1 MFFAAAV
8 AAERRRMAI
17 KGITR
22 RWMINVLMVII
33 IVLCAIAVVS
43 SVAMGQ
49 YYYGSVSRELHSPA
63 GNASMYFAK
72 YLDGTDYGFQ
82 SGARDFIENFPYK
95 DRMEVW
101 AISKEGVPYISTQGF
116 LPEGAEV
123 SMPDFQK
130 ALSSPD
136 GQGEWIGKSK
146 SGERIMAVT
155 TVLYSTGGVCS
166 GAVRYIA
173 SLTDID
179 KQIAD
184 ITMLVAFVC
193 VVVVA
198 LVVFSSLFFIKSIVN
213 PVATITLTAERIAH
227 GDFNA
232 RINKHYDDEI
242 GELCNTINDMAGEL
256 GNADRMKNDFISTVS
271 HELRTPLT
279 AIKGWG
285 ETLREIGT
293 SDPELL
299 QKGLDVISHE
309 AGRLAVMVEELL
321 DFSRMQSGRMILRKE
336 KIDVLAELDE
346 AVFVFR
352 ERARREDRE
361 IVYSPPELP
370 APAYGDANR
379 IKQVFVNVLD
389 NAFKYTASGGK
400 VSVLAE
406 LLEGTIKI
414 EVSDNGC
421 GIKKEDLQ
429 HVKEKFY
436 KANKSVR
443 GSGIGLAVTDE
454 IIKLHGGQLLIES
467 VEGEGTKIT
476 ILLPALVTPV
486 EEIPLIPEM
495 ERSSLDEPK

>member
-1 MFFAAAV
+1 MAV
-8 AAERRRMAI
+8 
-17 KGITR
+17 KGITK
-22 RWMINVLMVII
+22 RWMVNVLFVVII
-33 IVLCAIAVVS
+33 ILCTIAVLS
-43 SVAMGQ
+43 SVAVGQ

-63 GNASMYFAK
+63 GNASMYFSK

-95 DRMEVW
+95 NRMEVW
-101 AISKEGVPYISTQGF
+101 AIGKYGEPYISTQGF
-116 LPEGAEV
+116 LPDEQRLM
-123 SMPDFQK
+123 MPDFQK
-130 ALSSPD
+130 ALTSQN
-136 GQGEWIGKSK
+136 GQGEWIGKSS

-155 TVLYSTGGVCS
+155 TVLYSSGGVYS

-173 SLTDID
+173 SLAEVDR
-179 KQIAD
+179 QIAA
-184 ITMLVAFVC
+184 ITTLIIVVC
-193 VVVVA
+193 LMIVA

-213 PVATITLTAERIAH
+213 PVATITMTAERIAH

-293 SDPELL
+293 GDPELL
-299 QKGLDVISHE
+299 TKGLDVISHE
-309 AGRLAVMVEELL
+309 AGRLAGMVEELL
-321 DFSRMQSGRMILRKE
+321 DFSRIQSGRMTLRKE

-352 ERARREDRE
+352 ERAQREDRE

-370 APAYGDANR
+370 APAYGDADR
-379 IKQVFVNVLD
+379 IKQVFVNILD
-389 NAFKYTASGGK
+389 NAFKYTNPGGRVN
-400 VSVLAE
+400 VSAE

-414 EVSDNGC
+414 EISDNGC
-421 GIKKEDLQ
+421 GIKESDLQ

-436 KANKSVR
+436 KANKGVR

-454 IIKLHGGQLLIES
+454 IIKLHDGQLLVDS

-476 ILLPALVTPV
+476 VLLPALVTPV

-495 ERSSLDEPK
+495 ERSESDDSK